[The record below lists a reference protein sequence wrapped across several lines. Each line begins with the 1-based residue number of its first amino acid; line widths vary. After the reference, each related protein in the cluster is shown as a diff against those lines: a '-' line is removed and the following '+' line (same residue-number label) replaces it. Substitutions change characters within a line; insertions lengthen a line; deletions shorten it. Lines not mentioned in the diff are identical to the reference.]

1 MTNTIVNP
9 AELGL
14 LVFTELYAIQ
24 IPAQVR
30 ILKMLK
36 NILNMENPEKISYT
50 RSSERIQNRKCQK
63 QISANHSQTVS
74 SALYSN

>member
-50 RSSERIQNRKCQK
+50 RSSEYKI
-63 QISANHSQTVS
+63 AN
-74 SALYSN
+74 AR